1 MDNETNED
9 VIWQAEIY
17 NINSVEIELN
27 GEKKTVKA
35 WAGKWNG
42 YYQYTG
48 EDQERREEREAVQ
61 AALRVEIEKRKAAG
75 EQPDHS
81 DREP

>member
-1 MDNETNED
+1 MDPKWNED

-17 NINSVEIELN
+17 HINSVEIELH
-27 GEKKTVKA
+27 GEKKVIKA

-48 EDQERREEREAVQ
+48 EDQKRREEREAVQ
-61 AALRVEIEKRKAAG
+61 AALAVEIEKRKAAG
-75 EQPDHS
+75 QKPDYL